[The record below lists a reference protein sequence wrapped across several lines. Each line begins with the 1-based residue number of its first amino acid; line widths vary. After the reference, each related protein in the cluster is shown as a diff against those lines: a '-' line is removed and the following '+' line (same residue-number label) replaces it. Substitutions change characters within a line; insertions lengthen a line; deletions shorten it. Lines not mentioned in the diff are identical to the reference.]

1 MKVVKI
7 ISIIVAVL
15 IVLVLT
21 LVGAGIYFT
30 NRYLQTPAFKEQVLK
45 AAREQLGADVRI
57 NTFQVSLFSGVELR
71 GVTIGNPAGFA
82 GNLLT
87 ADAFVLHYR
96 LLPLLSRRVEIE
108 QLSLDKPVITLSQ
121 NDKNE
126 WNYESIGAKG
136 SATNPTAAEVKPM
149 PVAPSK
155 PETATRL
162 DIVLS

>member
-1 MKVVKI
+1 MKAVKI

-15 IVLVLT
+15 LALVLVL
-21 LVGAGIYFT
+21 VVAGIFFT

-45 AAREQLGADVRI
+45 AAREQLGTDVRI
-57 NTFQVSLFSGVELR
+57 DNFQVSLFSGGELR
-71 GVTIGNPAGFA
+71 GVTIGNPTGFT

-121 NDKNE
+121 NDKNQ

-136 SATNPTAAEVKPM
+136 NATNPPPVEAKPTTATP
-149 PVAPSK
+149 APSK
-155 PETATRL
+155 STATPPL
-162 DIVLS
+162 D